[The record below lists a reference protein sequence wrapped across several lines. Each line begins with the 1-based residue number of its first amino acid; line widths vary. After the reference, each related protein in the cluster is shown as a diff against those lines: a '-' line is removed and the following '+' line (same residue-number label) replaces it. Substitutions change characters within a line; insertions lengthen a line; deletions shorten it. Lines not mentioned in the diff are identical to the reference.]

1 MWRKRVDR
9 VYTMVLG
16 KMIMVAGIVMVC
28 SIAIQILTRYIPGF
42 SITWTDELA
51 RFSFVWYGFLG
62 AGLAV
67 TKGAHLGIDY
77 FYQKTKGILRRVFDI
92 IVALSMLSFSCITFY
107 SGMKLLKVVSRQMSS
122 VMGISLKYFYGTVPV
137 CALLILI
144 YSIALVMDL
153 LHGESLYV
161 KEDDTV

>member
-1 MWRKRVDR
+1 MLRKRVDQI
-9 VYTMVLG
+9 YTFILG
-16 KMIMVAGIVMVC
+16 KLIIVAGIVMVC

-77 FYQKTKGILRRVFDI
+77 FYNKSRGWVRKAFDI
-92 IVALSMLSFSCITFY
+92 IVALSMLSFSGITLY
-107 SGMKLLKVVSRQMSS
+107 SGIKLLKVVSRQMSS
-122 VMGISLKYFYGTVPV
+122 VMGISLKYFYGTVPI

-144 YSIALVMDL
+144 YSIALIIDL
-153 LHGESLYV
+153 LRGEPLYV

>member
-9 VYTMVLG
+9 VYTLVLG
-16 KMIMVAGIVMVC
+16 KLIMVAGIVMVC

-51 RFSFVWYGFLG
+51 RFTFVWYGFLG

-77 FYQKTKGILRRVFDI
+77 FYHKSGGILRKVFDI
-92 IVALSMLSFSCITFY
+92 VVALSMLSFSGITFY

-144 YSIALVMDL
+144 YSIALVADL
-153 LHGESLYV
+153 LRGEPLYA

>member
-1 MWRKRVDR
+1 
-9 VYTMVLG
+9 
-16 KMIMVAGIVMVC
+16 
-28 SIAIQILTRYIPGF
+28 
-42 SITWTDELA
+42 
-51 RFSFVWYGFLG
+51 
-62 AGLAV
+62 
-67 TKGAHLGIDY
+67 
-77 FYQKTKGILRRVFDI
+77 
-92 IVALSMLSFSCITFY
+92 
-107 SGMKLLKVVSRQMSS
+107 MSS

>member
-51 RFSFVWYGFLG
+51 RFCLVWISRRRAGCHKGG
-62 AGLAV
+62 AFGDRL
-67 TKGAHLGIDY
+67 L
-77 FYQKTKGILRRVFDI
+77 
-92 IVALSMLSFSCITFY
+92 LSKNQ
-107 SGMKLLKVVSRQMSS
+107 GN
-122 VMGISLKYFYGTVPV
+122 P
-137 CALLILI
+137 A
-144 YSIALVMDL
+144 
-153 LHGESLYV
+153 
-161 KEDDTV
+161 